1 MKVLIVNAHPETT
14 SGRSKFN
21 EFQTRINRLLKG
33 TIYYG
38 SGEDEVS
45 RTKDELEDLLFE
57 EDTCYNNPTNL

>member
-57 EDTCYNNPTNL
+57 